1 MRLIASFVILLT
13 LSLAAPGCR
22 RSGHSVPQAI
32 VGAMLVDG
40 TVRPPIPNAV
50 VLIDRSR
57 IRNAGPAGDIP
68 IPDHYNR
75 VEANGRFLFPAD
87 VTEPIRI
94 GGEAN
99 LLLTTV
105 NPAVDPDYLK
115 KVTGQMEGGRWVQYP
130 Q

>member
-1 MRLIASFVILLT
+1 MRLIGSILILLT
-13 LSLAAPGCR
+13 LSLATPGCR

-32 VGAMLVDG
+32 VGAMLIDG

-50 VLIDRSR
+50 LLIDRSR
-57 IRNAGPAGDIP
+57 VQNAGPAAAVR

-75 VEANGRFLFPAD
+75 VDAKGRFLFPAD

-105 NPAVDPDYLK
+105 NPALDPDYLK
-115 KVTGQMEGGRWVQYP
+115 KVSGQMEGGRWVQYP